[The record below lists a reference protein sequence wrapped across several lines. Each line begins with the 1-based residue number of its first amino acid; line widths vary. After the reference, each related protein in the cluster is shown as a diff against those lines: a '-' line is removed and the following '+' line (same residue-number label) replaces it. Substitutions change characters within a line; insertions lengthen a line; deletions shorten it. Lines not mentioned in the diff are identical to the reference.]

1 MFSGQVVF
9 CRDPVLGHPLLWS
22 GGGCRFVQQGEISFL
37 QILLKE
43 TAGPAGCVQVLPP
56 FVKDRS
62 APSVIPEESL
72 LCN

>member
-9 CRDPVLGHPLLWS
+9 CRDPVLGHLLLWS

-43 TAGPAGCVQVLPP
+43 TAGPAGCVQVLSP